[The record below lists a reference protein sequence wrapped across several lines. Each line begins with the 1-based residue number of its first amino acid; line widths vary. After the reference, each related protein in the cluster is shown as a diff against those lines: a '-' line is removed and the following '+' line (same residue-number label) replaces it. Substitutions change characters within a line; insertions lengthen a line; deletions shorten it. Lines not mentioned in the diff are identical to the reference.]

1 MLQFLVHKNNNRR
14 SIDNDPLI
22 ILTILLPIYVM
33 ILLLLLTMAGLIGKK
48 PTNQQLPLR
57 VTHHQHQHHHHFMI
71 PSTAGWQG
79 PVIERIARVM
89 VVIKGIQ

>member
-33 ILLLLLTMAGLIGKK
+33 ILLLLTMARAYRQK